1 MTITIDLP
9 PAVQAQAEKQ
19 ATAAG
24 LDLDTWLRH
33 LAEVASQWP
42 TVAVDR
48 SRARTFED
56 EGFPAIERH
65 PAIMDGEARVQEVR
79 GDGVVGEQP
88 QLAPGETYEYS
99 SGTVLETP
107 VGSMHGSYGMID
119 DAGLR
124 FEAPIPAFTLA
135 IPRVLH

>member
-1 MTITIDLP
+1 MNNDAQNRLP
-9 PAVQAQAEKQ
+9 AESHDILVHVKSEY
-19 ATAAG
+19 
-24 LDLDTWLRH
+24 
-33 LAEVASQWP
+33 LAEQSNPAE
-42 TVAVDR
+42 
-48 SRARTFED
+48 SRYVFAYHVKITNAGAHAARLLT
-56 EGFPAIERH
+56 RH
-65 PAIMDGEARVQEVR
+65 WVIMDGEARVQEVR

-88 QLAPGETYEYS
+88 QLAPGESYEYT

-119 DAGLR
+119 EGGQR